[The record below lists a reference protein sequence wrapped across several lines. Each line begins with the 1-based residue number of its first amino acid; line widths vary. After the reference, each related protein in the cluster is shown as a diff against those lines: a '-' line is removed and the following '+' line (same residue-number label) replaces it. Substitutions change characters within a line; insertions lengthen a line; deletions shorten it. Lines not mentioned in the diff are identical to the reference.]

1 MGVHGRVVVGIIC
14 LALVAGSA
22 GSARAQDVASSFG
35 ELSGKVKVAKTVS
48 VTDDAGR
55 KVKGKLVELSP
66 TSLTL
71 LDGQDRQTFEAG
83 KVLELS
89 AVHRE
94 TGKGAL
100 AGLGFGALGGA
111 VLMLA
116 SCGDCGEYA
125 APFAMVGAVLFGGI
139 GAGVGAAV
147 GAGRTHEQ
155 VLYRAPAAATA
166 SRFTVTPLISMRG
179 TGAAVALRF

>member
-1 MGVHGRVVVGIIC
+1 MGVHGRVVIGIVC
-14 LALVAGSA
+14 LGLVAGSA
-22 GSARAQDVASSFG
+22 GSARAQEVASSFG
-35 ELSGKVKVAKTVS
+35 ELSGKVKGSKTVY

-55 KVKGKLVELSP
+55 KVKGKLVALSP
-66 TSLTL
+66 TSLTVL
-71 LDGQDRQTFEAG
+71 NGTDRQTFEAG
-83 KVLELS
+83 KVLELGT
-89 AVHRE
+89 VRRQ

-100 AGLGFGALGGA
+100 AGLAFGAMGGA
-111 VLMLA
+111 VVMLG

-125 APFAMVGAVLFGGI
+125 APFAMAGAMLFGGI

-166 SRFTVTPLISMRG
+166 SRFSVAPIISNRG
-179 TGAAVALRF
+179 TGAAFALRF